1 MTIGISLASA
11 LITLAA
17 LYFVI
22 KWAVKNAIEESRSD
36 ISNAVKKG
44 IEKYYEENKSE
55 E

>member
-1 MTIGISLASA
+1 MTIGTSLGAA
-11 LITLAA
+11 LVTLAA

-22 KWAVKNAIEESRSD
+22 KWAVKNAIEESCSD